1 MMLKAWVKNSLF
13 YLMGLAALLKQE
25 EDRPKP
31 FINIVGDVF
40 SESGLGSVTR
50 QIMASVEG
58 RFDYQLIN
66 LPMSRKSRQQ
76 SQTHEK
82 LGTKLLP
89 GMTIYVGNPE
99 ILLRAFIS
107 LNVWRV
113 IQNYNIG
120 VWFWELERL
129 PRPWRYLAPLINE
142 VWAQS
147 GFIKKVFEG
156 DCPCVEVIPFSLGTA
171 TASHKTRADFGI
183 PQDAF
188 VFLFTFDYLSHTARK
203 NPFAVIEC
211 FQKAFGDHADVL
223 LLMKTVNQQFDQEM
237 ATKLQAMAQYSPNI
251 VFFNQS
257 LDYPDV
263 LALIKLANCYV
274 SLHRSE
280 GLGLG
285 LAEAMQLGTLVMA
298 TNYSGNTQFMNNA
311 NALMVNYQRVPVQAQ
326 DYPYGAGNYWAEPD
340 RQHAIEQMQYAVA
353 HPVQCSA
360 LVEQALQTISQYT
373 PANQSNWVAQRL
385 GQIG

>member
-1 MMLKAWVKNSLF
+1 
-13 YLMGLAALLKQE
+13 
-25 EDRPKP
+25 
-31 FINIVGDVF
+31 
-40 SESGLGSVTR
+40 
-50 QIMASVEG
+50 
-58 RFDYQLIN
+58 
-66 LPMSRKSRQQ
+66 
-76 SQTHEK
+76 
-82 LGTKLLP
+82 
-89 GMTIYVGNPE
+89 MTIYVGNPE